1 MFRTK
6 IWLLLVTN
14 ATLLQSPDKANNL
27 TALNEIVIFVKLTG
41 ILLIITIES
50 LPSLSIV
57 LPDNP

>member
-1 MFRTK
+1 M
-6 IWLLLVTN
+6 LLVTN